1 MARLKLKVGDNELA
15 EHQVHH
21 FECAYQV
28 NEIPYLTIAIR
39 DGDSAKE
46 SFELADTDDFSP
58 GKTVTLDAGI
68 DDTKNLIFSGLV
80 IQTQVVINKGS
91 TQLIL
96 VAKGEAVK
104 LLEQPVNFIS
114 DKEIED
120 QALINAVAALSSDEE
135 KKDAGYKFKD
145 ISSLGSNKITHPQF
159 AAYQQTPWQSI
170 FARMIENGA
179 VFCPTPEGDSL
190 INLATLAP
198 EAVAE
203 PFALHEVIDCQMQLD
218 AQSRVETISSHF
230 LDLSKPI
237 AAKDNVNA
245 VSNANLKAWVKPDSL
260 YSHKNLSL
268 SMAAP
273 LSQEQIQARANAEA
287 NFRLLDQSQGWLTLS
302 SVQSM
307 KKVADLK
314 LMSSLKV
321 KGVGTK
327 FAEKNLVTGIRHR
340 FTASNW
346 FIDVEL
352 GLPLTKTL
360 YSDHAS
366 EPKMP
371 ATMGKVADFNKESTL
386 PHTLSVIIPAL
397 DPAVALNARLVT
409 PFAGKEEGFFFPP
422 DKDAEVMVMFL
433 DGNPSYPMIMG
444 ACHNGTNTPPLPY
457 GEKHPKRGLFVGAG
471 EEQMSLISEEKYESE
486 DKKTSVGLTLMA
498 GKKTPNSLALSAEAL
513 VLTSKDKQTLTIA
526 KGVVLG
532 EKAVLEA
539 TDTLKIKAGGNITI
553 EAPLTEVK

>member
-1 MARLKLKVGDNELA
+1 MARLKLKVGDKELA

-46 SFELADTDDFSP
+46 SFELAETEDFSP
-58 GKTVTLDAGI
+58 GKPVTLNAGI
-68 DDTKNLIFSGLV
+68 NDTKNLIFSGLV
-80 IQTQVVINKGS
+80 IQTRVIINKGS

-96 VAKGEAVK
+96 VTKGEAVK

-120 QALINAVAALSSDEE
+120 EPLIKAVAALSSQY
-135 KKDAGYKFKD
+135 AFKD
-145 ISSLGSNKITHPQF
+145 IATLADNKIKHPQF
-159 AAYQQTPWQSI
+159 AAFQQTPWQII

-203 PFALHEVIDCQMQLD
+203 PFALHEVVDCQMQLD
-218 AQSRVETISSHF
+218 AQSMIKGISATAW
-230 LDLSKPI
+230 DVATQTSKESKSSENEKI
-237 AAKDNVNA
+237 
-245 VSNANLKAWVKPDSL
+245 KAWASGSIF
-260 YSHKNLSL
+260 SHEALSL

-273 LSQEQIQARANAEA
+273 LSKEQIEARANAEA

-360 YSDHAS
+360 YSDNAS
-366 EPKMP
+366 VPKMP
-371 ATMGKVADFNKESTL
+371 ATMGKIADFKENTKL

-422 DKDAEVMVMFL
+422 DKDAEVMVTFL
-433 DGNPSYPMIMG
+433 DGNPSYPMIIG
-444 ACHNGTNTPPLPY
+444 SCHNGTNTPPLPY
-457 GEKHPKRGLFVGAG
+457 GKEHPKRGLFVGAADK
-471 EEQMSLISEEKYESE
+471 QMSLITDMTKGEESLQLKALGE
-486 DKKTSVGLTLMA
+486 TS
-498 GKKTPNSLALSAEAL
+498 SLNASAKGIIIK
-513 VLTSKDKQTLTIA
+513 SKDKDTLTLAEGSVTLGKETVLKADANLEINA
-526 KGVVLG
+526 EKGNV
-532 EKAVLEA
+532 
-539 TDTLKIKAGGNITI
+539 TIKAK
-553 EAPLTEVK
+553 LTEIL